1 MGKVLILINNHSSMK
16 RIRFIDPAGYE
27 RYGELEDGKIDCF
40 GNIYSIDNVKVLPPC
55 KPSKI
60 ICIGR
65 NYADHAEE
73 LDNVVPE
80 RPLLFLKTPNC
91 LSAHNN
97 TIRLLQDKEKID
109 HEAELAVV
117 ISEQCRNVSKED
129 AMDYV
134 LGYTCLND
142 VSNRDDQ
149 RKEKNWVRGKAF
161 DNSAPVG
168 PVLVSPDHVQE
179 DATIKLEKN
188 GEVKQRS
195 DISKMVFSVPDLI
208 EEITKYMTLE
218 RGDIIATGTP
228 AGVGPIE
235 DGDRIDISIEG
246 IGTLTNYFEK

>member
-1 MGKVLILINNHSSMK
+1 MR

-27 RYGELEDGKIDCF
+27 RYGELENGKIDCY
-40 GNIYSIDNVKVLPPC
+40 GNIYNIDDVQVLSPC
-55 KPSKI
+55 NPTKI

-73 LDNVVPE
+73 FDNTIPD
-80 RPLLFLKTPNC
+80 RPLLFLKPPNS
-91 LSAHNN
+91 LSAHNDR
-97 TIRLLQDKEKID
+97 IKLLPDIERIE
-109 HEAELAVV
+109 HEAELGVV
-117 ISEQCRNVSKED
+117 IKEQCRYVSKED

-134 LGYTCLND
+134 LGYTCFND
-142 VSNRDDQ
+142 ISNRDDQ
-149 RKEKNWVRGKAF
+149 KIEQNWVRGKAF

-168 PVLVSPDHVQE
+168 PVLASPDLVQD

-188 GEVKQRS
+188 GEVKQQS
-195 DISKMVFSVPDLI
+195 DISKMVFSVTDLI
-208 EEITKYMTLE
+208 EEITKYLTLE

>member
-1 MGKVLILINNHSSMK
+1 MR

-27 RYGELEDGKIDCF
+27 RYGELENGKIDCY
-40 GNIYSIDNVKVLPPC
+40 GNIYNIDDVQVLSPC
-55 KPSKI
+55 NPTKI

-73 LDNVVPE
+73 FDNTIPD
-80 RPLLFLKTPNC
+80 RPLLFLKPPNS
-91 LSAHNN
+91 LSAHNDR
-97 TIRLLQDKEKID
+97 IKLLPDIERIE
-109 HEAELAVV
+109 HEAELGVV
-117 ISEQCRNVSKED
+117 IKEQCRYVSKED

-134 LGYTCLND
+134 LGYTCFND
-142 VSNRDDQ
+142 ISNRDDQ
-149 RKEKNWVRGKAF
+149 KIEQNWVRGKAF

-168 PVLVSPDHVQE
+168 PVLASPDLVQD

-188 GEVKQRS
+188 GEVKQQS
-195 DISKMVFSVPDLI
+195 DISKMVFSVADLI
-208 EEITKYMTLE
+208 EEITKYLTLE

>member
-1 MGKVLILINNHSSMK
+1 MMR

-27 RYGELEDGKIDCF
+27 RYGELKGKEIDCF
-40 GNIYSIDNVKVLPPC
+40 GNIYNLDDVNVLPPC
-55 KPSKI
+55 EPSKI

-65 NYADHAEE
+65 NYVDHAEE
-73 LDNVVPE
+73 LENVVPD

-91 LSAHNN
+91 LSGHND
-97 TIRLLQDKEKID
+97 TINLLPDKKEID

-117 ISEQCRNVSKED
+117 IKEQCRNVSSED
-129 AMDYV
+129 AMEYI

-149 RKEKNWVRGKAF
+149 RIEKNWIRGKAF

-168 PVLVSPDHVQE
+168 PVLVSPELVPDE
-179 DATIKLEKN
+179 ASIKLKKN
-188 GEVKQRS
+188 GELKQDS
-195 DISKMVFSVPDLI
+195 NISKMVFSVQKLI

>member
-1 MGKVLILINNHSSMK
+1 MMR

-27 RYGELEDGKIDCF
+27 RYGELKDKEIDCF
-40 GNIYSIDNVKVLPPC
+40 GNIYTLDDVKVLPPC
-55 KPSKI
+55 EPTKI

-73 LDNVVPE
+73 LENVVPD

-91 LSAHNN
+91 LSGHND
-97 TIRLLQDKEKID
+97 TIKLLPDKKEID

-117 ISEQCRNVSKED
+117 IKEQCRNVSSEE

-142 VSNRDDQ
+142 VSNREDQ
-149 RKEKNWVRGKAF
+149 RIEKNWIRGKAF

-168 PVLVSPDHVQE
+168 PILASPDLVPD
-179 DATIKLEKN
+179 DASIMLKKN
-188 GEVKQRS
+188 GEIQQDS
-195 DISKMVFSVPDLI
+195 DISKMVFSVPELI

-218 RGDIIATGTP
+218 RGDMIATGTP

>member
-1 MGKVLILINNHSSMK
+1 MR
-16 RIRFIDPAGYE
+16 RIRFLDPAGYE
-27 RYGELEDGKIDCF
+27 RYGELEDNRIDCY
-40 GNIYSIDNVKVLPPC
+40 GNTYKLDKVNVLPPC
-55 KPSKI
+55 EPSKI

-73 LDNVVPE
+73 LDNVVPD

-91 LSAHNN
+91 LSGHKD
-97 TIRLLQDKEKID
+97 TIKLLPDKERIE

-117 ISEQCRNVSKED
+117 IEEQCKNVSKEN

-149 RKEKNWVRGKAF
+149 RVEKNWIRGKTF

-168 PVLVSPDHVQE
+168 PVIASPDLVPD
-179 DATIKLEKN
+179 DAYVRLEKN
-188 GEVKQRS
+188 GEIKQES
-195 DISKMVFSVPDLI
+195 DISNMVFSVTDLI

-246 IGTLTNYFEK
+246 IGTLTNHFEK

>member
-1 MGKVLILINNHSSMK
+1 MR

-27 RYGELEDGKIDCF
+27 RYGELDGDEIDCF
-40 GNIYSIDNVKVLPPC
+40 GNKYNIDDVKVLPPC
-55 KPSKI
+55 EPSKI

-73 LDNVVPE
+73 LENVVPE
-80 RPLLFLKTPNC
+80 RPLLFLKPPNC
-91 LSAHNN
+91 LSAHND
-97 TIRLLQDKEKID
+97 TINLLPDKEKID

-117 ISEQCRNVSKED
+117 IKEQCRNVSKED

-161 DNSAPVG
+161 DNSAPIG
-168 PVLVSPDHVQE
+168 PILVSPDQVEE

-188 GEVKQRS
+188 GEVKQES
-195 DISKMVFSVPDLI
+195 EISNMVFSVPDLI
-208 EEITKYMTLE
+208 EEITKYLTLE
-218 RGDIIATGTP
+218 EGDIIATGTP

-235 DGDRIDISIEG
+235 DGDRIDITIEG
-246 IGTLTNYFEK
+246 IGTLTNYFKK